1 MKNKLFIGASSGR
14 RGQQFAQIPIIAFV
28 LVAALLTMAGCTG
41 KNDDSAANAS
51 VTATNITLT
60 PDQRKNIG
68 LHTVARS
75 RFQRTVEATGS
86 VDFDNEHATAVL
98 APISGPVSRLLADVG
113 ARVKKG
119 DPLAIVDSPDFAT
132 AISTY
137 RKALTTAHT
146 ARRLANLE
154 KDLVEHE
161 GVARREEDQAQTD
174 AANAE
179 ADLEAARQGLISLNV
194 DPQTIKAVE
203 QGRSISHIEGVIRSP
218 IAGTVVDRQITPGQL
233 LQAGTTPAFTVADLS
248 RVWVMAQVSA
258 SDLPSVSLGDMADV
272 LPAAD
277 SKGVAGKVTNISSL
291 VNPDTRLVPV
301 RVVVDN
307 PQSLLRKQM
316 YVSVKIHSRQEME
329 GLLIPVSAI
338 LRDEENL
345 PFVYV
350 VQHDGSFARRSVTV
364 GYRTGDQLDIPSG
377 LQVGDQVVV
386 DGGIFVQFMQN
397 Q

>member
-1 MKNKLFIGASSGR
+1 MKNKLHWGASSGR
-14 RGQQFAQIPIIAFV
+14 RGRHFARISIVAFV
-28 LVAALLTMAGCTG
+28 LVAALMTMAGCAS
-41 KNDDSAANAS
+41 KSDDNAATAS

-98 APISGPVSRLLADVG
+98 APISGPVSRLLVDIG
-113 ARVKKG
+113 DHVKKG

-146 ARRLANLE
+146 ARRLADLE

-179 ADLEAARQGLISLNV
+179 ADLEAARQGLIALNV

-203 QGRSISHIEGVIRSP
+203 QGRSVSHIDGVIRSP

-258 SDLPSVSLGDMADV
+258 SDLPSVSLGDAADV
-272 LPAAD
+272 LPATDA
-277 SKGVAGKVTNISSL
+277 KGVAGKVTNISSL

-350 VQHDGSFARRSVTV
+350 VEHDGSFARRSVTV
-364 GYRTGDQLDIPSG
+364 GYRTGDQFDIPAG

>member
-1 MKNKLFIGASSGR
+1 MKNKLHGGASSGR
-14 RGQQFAQIPIIAFV
+14 RGRDFARISIVAFV
-28 LVAALLTMAGCTG
+28 LVAALMTMAGCAG
-41 KNDDSAANAS
+41 KSDDGAATAS

-75 RFQRTVEATGS
+75 QFQRTVDATGS

-98 APISGPVSRLLADVG
+98 APISGPVSRLLVDMG
-113 ARVKKG
+113 DRVKKG

-146 ARRLANLE
+146 ARRLADLE

-203 QGRSISHIEGVIRSP
+203 QGRSVSHIDGVIRSP
-218 IAGTVVDRQITPGQL
+218 IAGIVVDRQITPGQL

-258 SDLPSVSLGDMADV
+258 SDLPSVSLGDAADV

-277 SKGVAGKVTNISSL
+277 SKGVAGKVANISSL

-307 PQSLLRKQM
+307 PQGLLRKQM
-316 YVSVKIHSRQEME
+316 YVSVKIHSRQEMD

-364 GYRTGDQLDIPSG
+364 GYRTGDQFDITSG

>member
-1 MKNKLFIGASSGR
+1 MKNKLFCGASSGR
-14 RGQQFAQIPIIAFV
+14 RGRHFAPVPLIAFV
-28 LVAALLTMAGCTG
+28 LVATLMMAGCAG
-41 KNDDSAANAS
+41 KKDDSAAAAS

-98 APISGPVSRLLADVG
+98 APISGPVSRLLVDIG
-113 ARVKKG
+113 DRVKKG
-119 DPLAIVDSPDFAT
+119 DPLAIVDSPDFAA

-146 ARRLANLE
+146 ARRLADLE

-161 GVARREEDQAQTD
+161 GVAKREEDQAQTD

-179 ADLEAARQGLISLNV
+179 ADLEAARQGLVSLNV
-194 DPQTIKAVE
+194 DPQTIKAIE
-203 QGRSISHIEGVIRSP
+203 QGRSISHIDGVIRSP
-218 IAGTVVDRQITPGQL
+218 ITGTVVDRQITPGQL

-277 SKGVAGKVTNISSL
+277 SKSVIGKVTNISSL

-301 RVVVDN
+301 RVVADN
-307 PQSLLRKQM
+307 PQSVLRKQM

-329 GLLIPVSAI
+329 GLLIPVSAM

-364 GYRTGDQLDIPSG
+364 GYRTGDQFEIPSG

>member
-1 MKNKLFIGASSGR
+1 MKNKLFCGASSGR
-14 RGQQFAQIPIIAFV
+14 RGRHFAPVPLIAFV
-28 LVAALLTMAGCTG
+28 LVATLMMAGCAG
-41 KNDDSAANAS
+41 KKDDSAAAAS

-98 APISGPVSRLLADVG
+98 APISGPVSRLLVDIG
-113 ARVKKG
+113 DRVKKG

-146 ARRLANLE
+146 ARRLADLE

-161 GVARREEDQAQTD
+161 GVAKREEDQAQTD

-179 ADLEAARQGLISLNV
+179 ADLEAARQGLVSLNV
-194 DPQTIKAVE
+194 DPQTIKAIE
-203 QGRSISHIEGVIRSP
+203 QGRSISHIDGVIRSP

-277 SKGVAGKVTNISSL
+277 SKSVIGKVTNISSL

-301 RVVVDN
+301 RVVADN
-307 PQSLLRKQM
+307 PQSVLRKQM

-329 GLLIPVSAI
+329 GLLIPVSAM

-364 GYRTGDQLDIPSG
+364 GYRTGDQFEIPSG

>member
-1 MKNKLFIGASSGR
+1 MKRGR
-14 RGQQFAQIPIIAFV
+14 QRLPIPAAAF
-28 LVAALLTMAGCTG
+28 ALLVLAVAGCSG
-41 KNDDSAANAS
+41 KSDDSASTAS
-51 VTATNITLT
+51 VTASNVTLT
-60 PDQRKNIG
+60 PDQRKNVG
-68 LHTVARS
+68 LHTVVRS

-86 VDFDNEHATAVL
+86 VDFDNDHATAVL
-98 APISGPVSRLLADVG
+98 APISGPVSRLLVDIG
-113 ARVKKG
+113 DHVKKG

-154 KDLVEHE
+154 KDLVEHQ
-161 GVARREEDQAQTD
+161 GVAKREEDQAETD
-174 AANAE
+174 AANAD
-179 ADLEAARQGLISLNV
+179 ADLEAALQALVSLHV
-194 DPQTIKAVE
+194 DPQTIKAIE
-203 QGRSISHIEGVIRSP
+203 QGRPISHIDGVIRSP
-218 IAGTVVDRQITPGQL
+218 IAGTVVDRQIAPGQL

-258 SDLPSVSLGDMADV
+258 ADLPSVAVGDMADV
-272 LPAAD
+272 MPAAD
-277 SKGVAGKVTNISSL
+277 SKGIAGKVTNISSL

-307 PQSLLRKQM
+307 PQSLLKKQM
-316 YVSVKIHSRQEME
+316 YVSVRIHSQQETE
-329 GLLIPVSAI
+329 GLLVPVSAI

-350 VQHDGSFARRSVTV
+350 VQRDGSFARRSVSV
-364 GYRTGDQLDIPSG
+364 GYRVGDQFDIPSG
-377 LQVGDQVVV
+377 LQPGEQVVV

>member
-1 MKNKLFIGASSGR
+1 MKNKLFCGASSGR
-14 RGQQFAQIPIIAFV
+14 RGRHFAPVPLIAFV
-28 LVAALLTMAGCTG
+28 LVATLMMAGCTG
-41 KNDDSAANAS
+41 KKDDSAAAAS

-98 APISGPVSRLLADVG
+98 APISGPVSRLLVDIG
-113 ARVKKG
+113 DRVKKG

-146 ARRLANLE
+146 ARRLADLE

-161 GVARREEDQAQTD
+161 GVAKREEDQAQTD

-179 ADLEAARQGLISLNV
+179 ADLEAARQGLVSLNV
-194 DPQTIKAVE
+194 DPQTIKAIE
-203 QGRSISHIEGVIRSP
+203 QGRSISHIDGVIRSP

-277 SKGVAGKVTNISSL
+277 SKSVIGKVTNISSL

-301 RVVVDN
+301 RVVADN
-307 PQSLLRKQM
+307 PQSVLRKQM

-329 GLLIPVSAI
+329 GLLIPVSAM

-364 GYRTGDQLDIPSG
+364 GYRTGDQFEIPSG

>member
-1 MKNKLFIGASSGR
+1 MKNKLFCGASSGR
-14 RGQQFAQIPIIAFV
+14 RGRHFAPVPLIAFV
-28 LVAALLTMAGCTG
+28 LVAALMMAGCAG
-41 KNDDSAANAS
+41 KKDDSAAAAS

-98 APISGPVSRLLADVG
+98 APISGPVSRLLVDIG
-113 ARVKKG
+113 DRVKKG

-146 ARRLANLE
+146 ARRLADLE

-161 GVARREEDQAQTD
+161 GVAKREEDQAQTD

-179 ADLEAARQGLISLNV
+179 ADLEAARQGLVSLNV
-194 DPQTIKAVE
+194 DPQTIKAIE
-203 QGRSISHIEGVIRSP
+203 QGRSISHIDGVIRSP

-277 SKGVAGKVTNISSL
+277 SKSVIGKVTNISSL

-301 RVVVDN
+301 RVVADN
-307 PQSLLRKQM
+307 PQSVLRKQM

-329 GLLIPVSAI
+329 GLLIPVSAM

-364 GYRTGDQLDIPSG
+364 GYRTGDQFEIPSG

>member
-1 MKNKLFIGASSGR
+1 MKNKLFCGASSGR
-14 RGQQFAQIPIIAFV
+14 RGRHFAPVPLIAFV
-28 LVAALLTMAGCTG
+28 LVAALMMAGCAG
-41 KNDDSAANAS
+41 KKDDSAAAAS

-98 APISGPVSRLLADVG
+98 APISGPVSRLLVDIG
-113 ARVKKG
+113 DRVKKG

-146 ARRLANLE
+146 ARRLADLE

-161 GVARREEDQAQTD
+161 GVAKREEDQAQTD

-179 ADLEAARQGLISLNV
+179 ADLEAARQGLVSLNV
-194 DPQTIKAVE
+194 DPQTIKAIE
-203 QGRSISHIEGVIRSP
+203 QGRSISHIDGVIRSP

-248 RVWVMAQVSA
+248 RVWVMAQVPA

-277 SKGVAGKVTNISSL
+277 SKSVIGKVTNISSL

-301 RVVVDN
+301 RVVADN
-307 PQSLLRKQM
+307 PQSVLRKQM

-329 GLLIPVSAI
+329 GLLIPVSAM

-364 GYRTGDQLDIPSG
+364 GYRTGDQFEIPSG